1 MQLFHLKND
10 ALQLTLSDFGASW
23 LSCLVKV
30 KDQWREVLVTTTPEN
45 WHKQT
50 AYFGAT
56 IGRYANRIANGR
68 YCLNGKTF
76 ILAQNN
82 GQHHLHGGVKGAD
95 KQLWDVEF
103 ADEQAVRFCKKFANG
118 EEGFGGE
125 VNTTVE
131 YRLTENTLAITFNAL
146 SDQTTPLCL
155 TNHAYFNLSG
165 EPTIFQHQLQINADY
180 YLPVDSTGIPNAP
193 LKAVSHTSFDFRQA
207 KAIGQDL
214 LADHD
219 QQQVKGYDH
228 AFLLAKN
235 QQNSTACQ
243 ISVDNLSLEIQT
255 TMPAVQIYTGNWL
268 AGQPNLAGG
277 EYSDYAGIA
286 IEPEFL
292 PDTPNHPEWWE
303 IGGIS
308 RQNEP
313 YHHSI
318 IYRFSER

>member
-10 ALQLTLSDFGASW
+10 FLQLTLSDFGASL

-30 KDQWREVLVTTTPEN
+30 KEQWREVLVTTTPEN
-45 WHKQT
+45 WHTQT

-56 IGRYANRIANGR
+56 IGRYANRISNGR

-82 GQHHLHGGVKGAD
+82 GQHNLHGGIQGAD
-95 KQLWDVEF
+95 KQFWGIEF
-103 ADEQAVRFCKKFANG
+103 ADEQAVRFGKKFANG

-125 VNTTVE
+125 VNATVE
-131 YRLTENTLAITFNAL
+131 YRLTENALTITFNAL
-146 SDQTTPLCL
+146 SDQITPLCL

-165 EPTIFQHQLQINADY
+165 EPTIHHHQLQINADY

-207 KAIGQDL
+207 KAIGRDL

-235 QQNSTACQ
+235 AENETACVL
-243 ISVDNLSLEIQT
+243 SVVDLSLAIST
-255 TMPAVQIYTGNWL
+255 TMPAIQLYTGNWL
-268 AGQPNLAGG
+268 AGQPNFAGG
-277 EYSDYAGIA
+277 TYPDYAGVA
-286 IEPEFL
+286 LEPEFL
-292 PDTPNHPEWWE
+292 PDTPNHPEWWQY
-303 IGGIS
+303 GGIS
-308 RQNEP
+308 QSNED
-313 YHHSI
+313 YQHKI
-318 IYRFSER
+318 CYTFLQG